1 MVLDMRFLPLPL
13 LLVCAALIL
22 GISSPASAI
31 TNGTPDGDAHP
42 AVGALVGSKA
52 YDDGTWSYCTGTL
65 ISPTVFLTAA
75 HCAEK
80 GQKTALVSF
89 ASQYRLGDG
98 VYVGRYEADPAYT
111 DRSGLHDIAVV
122 IFNAPI
128 RGIKPARLPTAGLL
142 DRLAANGTL
151 TSSVFTP
158 VGYGS
163 VLPTD
168 NGKKFHYSDTRRRT
182 SISFGRLTPTWLRL
196 SLDAAKKNGGTC
208 FGDSGGPNFLGGPA
222 SDLLVATTISGDDDA
237 CKSTNLDYR
246 LDTDV
251 ARAFLAK
258 YVTLP

>member
-1 MVLDMRFLPLPL
+1 MVPDMRFLPL
-13 LLVCAALIL
+13 LLVCTTLIL
-22 GISSPASAI
+22 GIPTPTSAI
-31 TNGTPDGDAHP
+31 TNGTPDGNAHP
-42 AVGALVGSKA
+42 AVGALVNTKPYG
-52 YDDGTWSYCTGTL
+52 DGTWSYCTGTL

-80 GQKTALVSF
+80 GQQTALVSF

-98 VYVGRYEADPAYT
+98 VYVGRYEADPAYSESS
-111 DRSGLHDIAVV
+111 DLHDIAVV
-122 IFNAPI
+122 VFDTPI
-128 RGIKPARLPTAGLL
+128 QGIKPARLPTAGLL
-142 DRLAANGTL
+142 DRLASNGTL

-163 VLPTD
+163 ILPTGD
-168 NGKKFHYSDTRRRT
+168 GKKFHYSDTRRRT
-182 SISFGRLTPTWLRL
+182 SISFGRLTPAWLRL
-196 SLDAAKKNGGTC
+196 SVDAAKKDGGTC

-222 SDLLVATTISGDDDA
+222 SDLLVATTISGDDNA

-246 LDTDV
+246 LDSDV